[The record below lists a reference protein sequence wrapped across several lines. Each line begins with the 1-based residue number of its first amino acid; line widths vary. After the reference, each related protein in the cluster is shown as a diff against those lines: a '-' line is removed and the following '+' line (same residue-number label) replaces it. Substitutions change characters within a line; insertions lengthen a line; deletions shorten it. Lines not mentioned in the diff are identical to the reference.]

1 MEDDFRFYND
11 YHMYREDPNVPD
23 YNELQQSMEESRSM
37 DGMQL
42 AAGPSFEQVNRAA
55 QNMPLET
62 ETQTTMRRMQEDQQT
77 GVTGQI
83 IPQDRTLREELAY
96 RTQQALIQN
105 LGIDNAKAR
114 KLAETIFGGESSGV
128 PLGVGLTDFT
138 PAVIPMAVQES
149 GISAGKAR
157 ESVDRGE
164 YGRAAAEYGIGI
176 LQGAEAIPG
185 VKLASKAAKK
195 IGTTLAPAAGEMF
208 ETYAARTGL
217 TNYITDPVKVY
228 SGVMVQDIQPKRR
241 LNTLVTK
248 LESGRIDEQTYI
260 ENTKL
265 LNEAMQK
272 KPEKVSDADK
282 VRGADEVTRRLL
294 GALNPNAQV
303 KLREPIVRFA
313 KWLLD
318 NNPQFGNELGISIK
332 GTGEKGTAGGYASWD
347 RVATIFADKA
357 NDATGV
363 HEILHHTEQMM
374 PIEVQ
379 NGITDEWTRSYLATY
394 QKADPKVQLYLKE
407 IPKAIAGDKKA
418 QKTIFEGFRNGTLN
432 YDAHYQFVNPSEFW
446 AVNATRIMN
455 SRYEAGSWI
464 AKAKVWLG
472 EFTEKAKGAFGV
484 QSDSQVLRGLKAISK
499 GKGELESDLLAEP
512 INVSSSARRVK
523 QQREQSQQRK
533 RVAKGAAAVTAAGA
547 ALTGDEGQK

>member
-1 MEDDFRFYND
+1 MK
-11 YHMYREDPNVPD
+11 
-23 YNELQQSMEESRSM
+23 
-37 DGMQL
+37 
-42 AAGPSFEQVNRAA
+42 
-55 QNMPLET
+55 
-62 ETQTTMRRMQEDQQT
+62 EDQQA

-83 IPQDRTLREELAY
+83 IPQDRTSREELAY
-96 RTQQALIQN
+96 RTQQALIEN
-105 LGIDNAKAR
+105 LGIDNYKAR
-114 KLAETIFGGESSGV
+114 KLAETIFGGDSSGM
-128 PLGVGLTDFT
+128 PLGVGFADFT
-138 PAVIPMAVQES
+138 PAAIVLGGQES
-149 GISAGKAR
+149 GISAGKAFK
-157 ESVDRGE
+157 
-164 YGRAAAEYGIGI
+164 AAEEGKYGEAAINYGVGMVEG
-176 LQGAEAIPG
+176 LDMLPGGAM
-185 VKLASKAAKK
+185 ASKVIKK
-195 IGTTLAPAAGEMF
+195 LGKKLAPAVGEMF
-208 ETYAARTGL
+208 EAYAARTGL
-217 TNYITDPVKVY
+217 TSYIADPARVY
-228 SGVMVQDIQPKRR
+228 SGAIVQDIQPKRR

-347 RVATIFADKA
+347 RIATIFADKA
-357 NDATGV
+357 NDTTGV

-379 NGITDEWTRSYLATY
+379 NGITDEWTRSYLAAY
-394 QKADPKVQLYLKE
+394 RKADPKVKSYLKE
-407 IPKAIAGDKKA
+407 IPKAISGDQNA
-418 QKTIFEGFRNGTLN
+418 QKAIFEGFKNGTLDYN
-432 YDAHYQFVNPSEFW
+432 AHYQFVNPSEFW
-446 AVNATRIMN
+446 AVNATRIMS
-455 SRYEAGSWI
+455 SRYEANSWV
-464 AKAKVWLG
+464 AKAKVWLD

-484 QSDSQVLRGLKAISK
+484 QSDSQVLRGLKTISK

-523 QQREQSQQRK
+523 QQREQSQKRK
-533 RVAKGAAAVTAAGA
+533 RIARDAAALTATGT

>member
-1 MEDDFRFYND
+1 
-11 YHMYREDPNVPD
+11 MYREDPNVPD
-23 YNELQQSMEESRSM
+23 YNELQQSMEESMSM

-42 AAGPSFEQVNRAA
+42 AMGSRGQSAEQRQKFENQPMADYVVGEAKEAAKVVGGGMADIGAAATKGAFQQFLGTPGDIIMIGRGVEAIVNRGGD
-55 QNMPLET
+55 ET
-62 ETQTTMRRMQEDQQT
+62 KIQAFLRGMEEKTILPTTEDVKKWLDTNVGKVGDGEHPYETIGEFF
-77 GVTGQI
+77 GPGGQVKV
-83 IPQDRTLREELAY
+83 
-96 RTQQALIQN
+96 
-105 LGIDNAKAR
+105 AKAVTKR
-114 KLAETIFGGESSGV
+114 
-128 PLGVGLTDFT
+128 
-138 PAVIPMAVQES
+138 VI
-149 GISAGKAR
+149 K
-157 ESVDRGE
+157 
-164 YGRAAAEYGIGI
+164 
-176 LQGAEAIPG
+176 
-185 VKLASKAAKK
+185 
-195 IGTTLAPAAGEMF
+195 GTKSLAPAAGEMF